1 MIPRLP
7 CPVAA
12 LPPCDPLS
20 RSTSRSL
27 SWPSTRAD
35 RLAMENRKE
44 QLRQQRE
51 RELRWVA
58 QREAQIERT
67 AVAASELTDMDMD
80 MEGMCMHIPTADQR
94 ASLESLGLSVADVLG
109 VQIEH
114 LGQPEATVTCVRDR
128 TDPRRLRPY
137 EDGVASLGM
146 GAEVSVQDG
155 TASLQ
160 FNLTQT
166 APSPMDAGEVITF
179 PLSQATRIPSCDFRI
194 VLSYRAQFSLPE
206 VSPH

>member
-1 MIPRLP
+1 
-7 CPVAA
+7 
-12 LPPCDPLS
+12 
-20 RSTSRSL
+20 
-27 SWPSTRAD
+27 
-35 RLAMENRKE
+35 MENRKE

-58 QREAQIERT
+58 EREAQMHRRRRRT
-67 AVAASELTDMDMD
+67 AVASGELTDMG
-80 MEGMCMHIPTADQR
+80 GMYIPTADQR
-94 ASLESLGLSVADVLG
+94 ASLERLGASVADVLG
-109 VQIEH
+109 VPIEH
-114 LGQPEATVTCVRDR
+114 LGKPEATVTCVRDL

-166 APSPMDAGEVITF
+166 APSPMDAGEVIAF

-194 VLSYRAQFSLPE
+194 VLSYRTQSSLPE
-206 VSPH
+206 VSPHKVVSSSSAC